1 MLKAKIFHAAFEVEP
16 VLVAELEMRSK
27 TEQAALSEAFERTN
41 TIDRPWYETEGVP
54 GARSTSAGDY
64 VVLSDG
70 EREHTWQCAFVG
82 WKRVTEM
89 VGGRSPDRK
98 PLSGFGL

>member
-1 MLKAKIFHAAFEVEP
+1 MLKAKIFHAAFEAEP
-16 VLVAELEMRSK
+16 VLVAELALRAK
-27 TEQAALSEAFERTN
+27 TEDAALSEAFERTN
-41 TIDRPWYETEGVP
+41 SIDGPWYEAEGVP

-64 VVLSDG
+64 VVLNDG
-70 EREHTWQCAFVG
+70 QQESIWRCAFVG

-98 PLSGFGL
+98 HLSGFGL